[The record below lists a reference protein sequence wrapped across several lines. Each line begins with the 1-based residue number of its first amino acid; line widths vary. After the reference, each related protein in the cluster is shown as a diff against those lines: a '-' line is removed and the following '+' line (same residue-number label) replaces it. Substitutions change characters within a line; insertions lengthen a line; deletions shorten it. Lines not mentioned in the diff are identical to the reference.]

1 MTARVLRSRLARVV
15 MVAAVV
21 SGTGC
26 GDLLQEPDTGFSKLT
41 LRLEEVSGNDQ
52 TGPTGSALAQPVRV
66 RILGAEEAPIARLR
80 IEWLVIGGSG
90 TAEPRDTFSDENGVA
105 ETFWIL
111 GSESGQQKL
120 QAIVR
125 DGVFVDFQATAVA
138 P

>member
-1 MTARVLRSRLARVV
+1 MTARVRSRLARVV

-21 SGTGC
+21 AGTGC

>member
-21 SGTGC
+21 AGTGC